1 MAGTSNRTS
10 NAPGP
15 ISLMR
20 QGLDEIERWWSSSS
34 RSWMSGMAGAGADW
48 MPAVEAFQ
56 RGSEFVVRVEAP
68 GMRRQDLTVELAE
81 DSLTISG
88 ERRREQRDE
97 RDGTFWTERQY
108 GSFSRTIPLPP
119 GTIGDSAKASFHDGV
134 LEIVMQAPSK
144 EARRG
149 RRVDISGT

>member
-1 MAGTSNRTS
+1 MAPTNKAS

-34 RSWMSGMAGAGADW
+34 RSWVSSMANAAADW

-56 RGSEFVVRVEAP
+56 RGNEFVVRVEAP
-68 GMRRQDLTVELAE
+68 GMRRQDLTVEIGD
-81 DSLTISG
+81 DSLTVSG
-88 ERRREQRDE
+88 ERKREQREE
-97 RDGTFWTERQY
+97 RDGTFWTEREY
-108 GSFSRTIPLPP
+108 GNFSRTIPLPP
-119 GTIGDSAKASFHDGV
+119 GAIGDSAKASFHDGV
-134 LEIVMQAPSK
+134 LEVVMQAPSK

-149 RRVDISGT
+149 RRVDISGA